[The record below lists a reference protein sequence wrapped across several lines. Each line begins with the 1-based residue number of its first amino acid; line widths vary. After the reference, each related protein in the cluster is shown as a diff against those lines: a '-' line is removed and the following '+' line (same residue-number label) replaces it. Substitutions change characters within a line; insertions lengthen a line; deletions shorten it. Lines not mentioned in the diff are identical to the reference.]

1 MSQDLSSPKANKFCS
16 VLCTFHRQV
25 ANGTSDGRQY
35 FRYLAEV
42 RPRAPH
48 AGNHLRGG
56 KKMHK
61 DRKSSSFPCF
71 LLICL
76 VICADVADCTGRQA
90 LYGEILRIGGGQTM
104 NYPHLKNSPAISTS

>member
-35 FRYLAEV
+35 FRY
-42 RPRAPH
+42 
-48 AGNHLRGG
+48 LRGG

-90 LYGEILRIGGGQTM
+90 LYGEIRRSQ
-104 NYPHLKNSPAISTS
+104 HLNQWENGSML